1 MREITVPVEITC
13 GITVPVVY
21 HGDLTFRRTGT
32 GKYDWTLTAADV
44 THAVIWTDPKQ
55 GQSAYMLATITIQ
68 RWTEILANADVIT
81 LTDRSRPEDAAGL
94 ADLDEMLD
102 RRWDALQEHD
112 PGDDAD
118 RYLDR
123 LKTVGSFG

>member
-13 GITVPVVY
+13 GITVPVIY
-21 HGDLTFRRTGT
+21 HGDLKFRRTAT
-32 GKYDWTLTAADV
+32 GKYDWSLTAADV

-68 RWTEILANADVIT
+68 RWVEIIANADGIT
-81 LTDRSRPEDAAGL
+81 LIDRSRREVATSL

-102 RRWDALQEHD
+102 RRWDAQQEHD
-112 PGDDAD
+112 PGDIADAW
-118 RYLDR
+118 YDR
-123 LKTVGSFG
+123 LSVGTID